1 MRMAK
6 NRRETID
13 RFLAQRKLALVG
25 MSRGGRKFGNTIFRE
40 LKAKGYTVFPVHPDA
55 AEIGGERC
63 WPGLADLP
71 EPVGGVVVVVPPLQ
85 TERVVADAARAGVPR
100 VWMQQGS
107 ESDAAVR
114 ACEAAG
120 IEVVRGECILMF
132 SEPAG
137 AVHRLH
143 RWLWRLLG
151 KLPG

>member
-1 MRMAK
+1 MAK
-6 NRRETID
+6 NSRETID

-40 LKAKGYTVFPVHPDA
+40 LTAKGYSRVPGA
-55 AEIGGERC
+55 SGGAEIGGERC
-63 WPGLADLP
+63 WPRLADLP
-71 EPVGGVVVVVPPLQ
+71 EPVGGVVIVVPPAQ

-132 SEPAG
+132 AEPAG
-137 AVHRLH
+137 AVHRFH
-143 RWLWRLLG
+143 RWLWRRAG
-151 KLPG
+151 EAAG